1 MSFKSNER
9 LHPESLARKPVSL
22 DQETPGNSK
31 FKVWVLKGKLNTDIS
46 INLDNNVFEQ
56 RFIQFFKRCFAK
68 QNARFFWFSVETGAP
83 SAKLS

>member
-1 MSFKSNER
+1 M
-9 LHPESLARKPVSL
+9 
-22 DQETPGNSK
+22 
-31 FKVWVLKGKLNTDIS
+31 KLNTDIS
-46 INLDNNVFEQ
+46 SNLDNNVFEQ